1 MTRLLALT
9 FLLHGVSALY
19 RLDFRP
25 TSTIDLLTNIEQ
37 TVDYMTYD
45 CPATVAIASRSMY
58 RSEMSEMIRRKMVI
72 VGPEVSE
79 GVGSDFD
86 HCIPDNEL
94 KSPRFV
100 DPAEISHSCHPSN
113 LFRSACFTS
122 WSAHFKLIS
131 LPIFMDTSNN
141 SYLISPSGAKIPAV
155 ENYYHSEDGH
165 SLVITNIPRR
175 IEKRVT
181 LNCFSNHADIACTD
195 TSSGRFSRM
204 DIPAPSDA
212 EPQDYVNCRHTYCW
226 RFPVQ
231 FFRTMRNHR
240 KDVQTAHDTA
250 TKAHSLR
257 RRRATT
263 PHDPN
268 SDAVWT
274 INWPVYT
281 GNVPVVPLPPAVPAS
296 PAFPQP
302 RPAVPIPPSGPEP
315 RPTDSASVADME
327 ELQDRLHALYQ
338 AHLYKSAVLANAVA
352 ELQRILYHTT
362 LSLAKLDDHLLAHIW
377 QQSSSTHFVKY
388 DTFTAKPA
396 PVHKVRNQTHIFV
409 AGRYVTKH
417 KEEEC
422 VAWKDSE
429 VAVVPLF
436 ANHHLVLP
444 SASSIRHTPTS
455 RLQLDSPAPEAFGA
469 RRRCRFAC
477 PRWCAP
483 DWPG

>member
-1 MTRLLALT
+1 
-9 FLLHGVSALY
+9 
-19 RLDFRP
+19 
-25 TSTIDLLTNIEQ
+25 
-37 TVDYMTYD
+37 MTYD
-45 CPATVAIASRSMY
+45 GPATVAIASRSMY

-86 HCIPDNEL
+86 PCLPGNEL
-94 KSPRFV
+94 KSQRFV
-100 DPAEISHSCHPSN
+100 DSAEISHSCHPSN
-113 LFRSACFTS
+113 LFRYACFTS

-131 LPIFMDTSNN
+131 LPIIMDASNN

-155 ENYYHSEDGH
+155 ENYYHSEDSH
-165 SLVITNIPRR
+165 SLVITNIPRK

-181 LNCFSNHADIACTD
+181 LNCFSNHADIACMD

-212 EPQDYVNCRHTYCW
+212 QPQEYVNCRHTYCW
-226 RFPVQ
+226 RFPAE
-231 FFRTMRNHR
+231 FFRTMRNHQ
-240 KDVQTAHDTA
+240 KDVQRAHDTA

-257 RRRATT
+257 RRRATPT
-263 PHDPN
+263 YHPN
-268 SDAVWT
+268 SDGVWT

-281 GNVPVVPLPPAVPAS
+281 DNVPVVPLPHPAAPVP
-296 PAFPQP
+296 PAFPLP
-302 RPAVPIPPSGPEP
+302 RPAVPDTPVFPLPRPAVPVPPHSPEP
-315 RPTDSASVADME
+315 RPTDSASVADVE

-338 AHLYKSAVLANAVA
+338 AHLYNSAVLSNAVA
-352 ELQRILYHTT
+352 ELQRIQYHTT

-377 QQSSSTHFVKY
+377 QQSFSTHFVNY

-396 PVHKVRNQTHIFV
+396 PVHKVRNSNCRNNQTHIFV

-417 KEEEC
+417 KQEEC
-422 VAWKDSE
+422 VAWKDNE
-429 VAVVPLF
+429 VAVVPLY

-455 RLQLDSPAPEAFGA
+455 PDFSWTALLQKRSGLDEGVALRVFGGVRQTA
-469 RRRCRFAC
+469 A
-477 PRWCAP
+477 WLMSSAILLQ
-483 DWPG
+483 